1 MTSGI
6 LNGTLIGVYKDNV
19 LIARAVSSD
28 LDITMAT
35 RETTN
40 KDTAGW
46 KTILGSTISWSCTTE
61 AMHEE
66 NIAGGFPYQFS
77 TLTAKTAVTLM
88 ISSGVSGDKKYTG
101 SAFMTNLKRTHPHE
115 GNVTW
120 SCTFEGTGALTEAT
134 IS

>member
-6 LNGTLIGVYKDNV
+6 VNGTLIGVYKDGV

-40 KDTAGW
+40 KDSAGW
-46 KTILGSTISWSCTTE
+46 KTSLGSTLSWSCTAE
-61 AMHEE
+61 AMFEE
-66 NIAGGFPYQFS
+66 HLAGGYPYQFA
-77 TLTAKTAVTLM
+77 TITARTAVTVM

-101 SAFMTNLKRTHPHE
+101 SALMTNLKRSHPLE

-120 SCTFEGTGALTEAT
+120 SCSFEGTGVLTEAN
-134 IS
+134 I